1 MPSNS
6 RYPCQRGR
14 NEKNES
20 RTGFEKLKAT
30 FLEHLTHTSLISRK
44 LPISRGSQKALAD
57 PAAIGKTG
65 ELSRRVLMWTDAAI
79 PLAAAAW
86 S

>member
-1 MPSNS
+1 MVFE
-6 RYPCQRGR
+6 
-14 NEKNES
+14 NE
-20 RTGFEKLKAT
+20 KAT
-30 FLEHLTHTSLISRK
+30 FLEGLMLVGSVSHK
-44 LPISRGSQKALAD
+44 GPISRGSQKALAD

-65 ELSRRVLMWTDAAI
+65 ELSRRVLMRTDAAI